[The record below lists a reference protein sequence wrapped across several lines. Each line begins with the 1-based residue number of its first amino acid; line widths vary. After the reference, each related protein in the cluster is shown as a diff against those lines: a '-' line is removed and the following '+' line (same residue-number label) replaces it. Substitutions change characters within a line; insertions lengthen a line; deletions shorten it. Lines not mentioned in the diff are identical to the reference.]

1 VRKIFFIIFFS
12 LFLTGSAYA
21 ETEGCKQGN
30 CVNGQG
36 TFTYANG
43 NKYVGE
49 YKDGQINGQGTYTY
63 ANGNKY
69 VGEWKDNKRNGQGT
83 YTWVSGEFKG
93 NKYVGEWK
101 DNKRNGQGT
110 YTYANGDKYV
120 GELKDNK
127 RNGQGTFTWANG
139 DKYVGELKDGQIKG
153 QGTYT
158 WADGTVKEGLWD
170 NDELLLTK
178 SEIARYEK
186 IYNKCILEN
195 LKTQTNEEAIKIIK
209 DACKDKASS
218 PSILDKI
225 FN

>member
-1 VRKIFFIIFFS
+1 MRKIFYIIFFS

-43 NKYVGE
+43 NKYVCE

-63 ANGNKY
+63 AN
-69 VGEWKDNKRNGQGT
+69 
-83 YTWVSGEFKG
+83 G